1 MTINT
6 DLYSSSLKVKSVNH
20 FALGVRQELSI
31 DLILIL
37 VEI

>member
-6 DLYSSSLKVKSVNH
+6 DLYSSSLEVKSVNR
-20 FALGVRQELSI
+20 FTQGVRQELSI